1 MTKPKLNRRQLL
13 LAGLG
18 GLAAQLGAA
27 RAIAQDPAKVMPRSF
42 RVVLENDKVRVLEFT
57 SRPGMGICGEGMHS
71 HPARLNV
78 VMNGWKSL
86 VSRPGG
92 APARENERQDGEVFW
107 RDAETHKVENVGKS
121 NSRVLMVE
129 LKSPARGKA

>member
-1 MTKPKLNRRQLL
+1 MRRSKLNRRQLL

-18 GLAAQLGAA
+18 GLAAQLGAGA
-27 RAIAQDPAKVMPRSF
+27 AAQDAAKVMPRSF
-42 RVVLENDKVRVLEFT
+42 RIVLENDKVRVLEFT

-86 VSRPGG
+86 VSKPGS
-92 APARENERQDGEVFW
+92 PARENERKDGEVFW
-107 RDAETHKVENVGKS
+107 RDAETHKVDNVGKTS
-121 NSRVLMVE
+121 SRVLMVE
-129 LKSPARGKA
+129 MKTPPTGKC